1 MVYAHQGKQPMP
13 LPGTRSP
20 WLEETAARLWAEP
33 AAEKPNEP
41 LYRRMLGI
49 LSGE

>member
-1 MVYAHQGKQPMP
+1 MAYAHDGKQPLS

-20 WLEETAARLWAEP
+20 WLEQAASRVWGEAGERG
-33 AAEKPNEP
+33 NEP

-49 LSGE
+49 LSGG